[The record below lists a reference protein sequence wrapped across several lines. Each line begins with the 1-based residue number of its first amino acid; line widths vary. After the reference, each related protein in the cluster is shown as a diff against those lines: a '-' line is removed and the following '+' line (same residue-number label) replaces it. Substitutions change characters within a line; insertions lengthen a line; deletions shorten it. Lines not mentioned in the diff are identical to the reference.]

1 MSLRGSLNNPHGKY
15 LYCHNLFLDPWR
27 VPVSR
32 YHFDELCDNKEDA
45 MSARQVFQ
53 PTQT

>member
-1 MSLRGSLNNPHGKY
+1 MSLRGILNNPRRKR
-15 LYCHNLFLDPWR
+15 LYCHNLFLGPWR

-32 YHFDELCDNKEDA
+32 YLFDELCDIKEDA